1 MIQLS
6 ITTKFIFRQL
16 FLSKLIRSLVMAFV
30 ILTAVKV
37 RVFSTPNY
45 MCRHD
50 FRNGYGF
57 KISTSSECQTRKVTY
72 YSGLFSLNFSHE
84 NYFL

>member
-16 FLSKLIRSLVMAFV
+16 FLSKLIKSLVMAFV

-57 KISTSSECQTRKVTY
+57 KISTSSVRMSNQEGDLLQWFV
-72 YSGLFSLNFSHE
+72 FS
-84 NYFL
+84 